1 MQPAPSHARSVR
13 VRRWVVRNEDVT
25 LFKSI
30 GAALATAAASDL
42 LIGKVTLS
50 AVVGVAVALTNLA
63 RDARGK
69 GAVVNE
75 LEVFVLILVKNA
87 GTTGVN
93 PRSVVSDCVRDGYRE
108 QDVQEAIASLKAKGR
123 SDGVVVALIQEDGRG
138 QLHTNI

>member
-1 MQPAPSHARSVR
+1 
-13 VRRWVVRNEDVT
+13 VT